1 MMAHTPTGIY
11 DLTVLFPVKHLEA
24 VKQMDFVKKYG
35 LTERNFN
42 SFENNQVRSISGVK
56 HAPYA
61 EMQIDNAEI
70 LDVIS
75 GMIQGGVE
83 ADFQVEPLYQ
93 DEKYVTSV
101 EFNVYLRNKNGVVTC
116 YTNGKELENAAYELT
131 ILLNELNEKGIHEAD
146 EHIVSKIN
154 SLHNLGW
161 VC

>member
-11 DLTVLFPVKHLEA
+11 DLIVLFPIKHLEA
-24 VKQMDFVKKYG
+24 VKQMDFVKEYG

-42 SFENNQVRSISGVK
+42 TFENNEVRSISGVK

-61 EMQIDNAEI
+61 EMHIENAEI

-146 EHIVSKIN
+146 EHIVAKIN
-154 SLHNLGW
+154 SLHSLGW